1 MALSA
6 AQLTIIAVFLVVLL
20 GAAAARAAFRRR
32 HLATLLARLPSTPAE
47 LPVGAL
53 APAARSLLAAAPRTV
68 VAPPPVD
75 GSGEA
80 GGEYAGVHFAS
91 AVSSALGLL
100 ARGGGGRVT
109 VAAALREQAD
119 GVDRLGGY
127 YGAKAG
133 RRRGDSGGGGGGGVA
148 APGADRTVLT
158 IRSYVAHLRA
168 RLDGV
173 AGGGGGGGVSDADW
187 ALLVSTYERARFGR
201 QQITEPEYREF
212 VDVVCRV
219 NAAMEGLPPEG

>member
-6 AQLTIIAVFLVVLL
+6 AQLTIIAVFLVALL
-20 GAAAARAAFRRR
+20 IAAAARAAFRRR
-32 HLATLLARLPSTPAE
+32 HLAALLERLPTTPAE
-47 LPVGAL
+47 LPAGAL
-53 APAARSLLAAAPRTV
+53 TPAARSLLAAAPRTV

-100 ARGGGGRVT
+100 ARGGGGRLT
-109 VAAALREQAD
+109 VAAALQEQAD
-119 GVDRLGGY
+119 EVDRRGGY
-127 YGAKAG
+127 YGAKG
-133 RRRGDSGGGGGGGVA
+133 GVGCGGGYGGA
-148 APGADRTVLT
+148 ASGADRTVLT
-158 IRSYVAHLRA
+158 VRSYVAHLRG

-173 AGGGGGGGVSDADW
+173 ATGAVGGGVSDADW

-219 NAAMEGLPPEG
+219 NAFMEGLPPEN

>member
-6 AQLTIIAVFLVVLL
+6 SQLTIIAVFLVALL
-20 GAAAARAAFRRR
+20 AAAAARAAFRRR
-32 HLATLLARLPSTPAE
+32 HLATLLARLPTAPAE
-47 LPVGAL
+47 LPAGAL

-100 ARGGGGRVT
+100 ARGGGGRLT

-119 GVDRLGGY
+119 GVDRRGAY
-127 YGAKAG
+127 YGAK
-133 RRRGDSGGGGGGGVA
+133 GGGGRSEGGDGGVGGGA
-148 APGADRTVLT
+148 AAGADRTVLT
-158 IRSYVAHLRA
+158 VRSYVAHLRA

-173 AGGGGGGGVSDADW
+173 ACGGGGGGVSDADW

-219 NAAMEGLPPEG
+219 NAAMEGLPLEG